1 MNIWHLL
8 PFLHFNDPIEEV
20 EGKKKEELLPKTQ
33 EEATNL
39 FQNSPLAGIY
49 HDEKGIILN
58 INKKF
63 TALFGYTLAELKGK
77 NVNEGMIFPE
87 EETIRESKEMT
98 QMALAGEEV
107 KYKTIRKKKDGTLLP
122 VIITVAAVIKEGES
136 KTIVAFY
143 QDISEEQEML
153 ARLTESERKYR
164 NLFNNMPATY
174 YQVDRDGNIIT
185 MNPYGVKLLGYRSEE
200 EIIGK
205 NMAWDLYYNPE
216 DRAKF
221 LADLKNK
228 GGIIKDYEVILKN
241 KEGVPIIISTNSQ
254 YYYHESGELL
264 GVEGIFVDITE
275 RKKQEAALRKSQQEF
290 ASLFQSS
297 PVALV
302 YVDEKSIILDIN
314 PRFTEL
320 FGYAKEEVKGKNIN
334 NGIIYPA
341 EKREEAEYLYQKSLL
356 SNYYNYETIRKRKD
370 GSTFW
375 VSISNSTV
383 LIDGQP
389 QGRIISYTD
398 ITESK
403 RNELIQQVLYN
414 ISKATNSTISL
425 NTLYRI
431 IHQELSKLIDTTNFY
446 IALLDKEKGEIYFPY
461 NVDEFQRTHHSR
473 PLDHHS
479 LIAYLFKTGKPIL
492 VNQKIIQENPEFRK
506 YKEWFGSQRQSWL
519 GVSLKIEG
527 ETIGAL
533 VVQSYKKSAQ
543 YTEEDIKI
551 MEIVSSQVS
560 IAIKRKQDE
569 EALKK
574 SQQEFASLFQSH
586 SEALLYVDEK
596 GTILDINKRF
606 SELFGYTLEEIKG
619 KNINCGIIHPPEKIE
634 EGKELDQKTLS
645 SGYVQLETI
654 RKKKDGTIFPV
665 FMTGSTVF
673 IDGKACGIICTYID
687 ISERKKFEE
696 QLQKMACTDALTCCY
711 NRRYGLELLEQQIKL
726 MQRLKSP
733 ILIAFL
739 DIDNFKA
746 INDNFGHQEGDKILT
761 EVGNLLKSTLR
772 EVDII
777 CRIGGDE
784 FLLTFPNTSIQ
795 EAPLIRSR
803 LEEKLVPLNRKIS
816 KNYQIQFSMG
826 FVEYLPG
833 AAKPLDK
840 LITIADQ
847 RMYEDK
853 KKKKK
858 TINQ

>member
-20 EGKKKEELLPKTQ
+20 EIKKKEELFPKTQ

-63 TALFGYTLAELKGK
+63 TELFGYTLDELKGK
-77 NVNEGMIFPE
+77 NINEGMIFPE
-87 EETIRESKEMT
+87 KETVRESKQLT
-98 QMALAGEEV
+98 KMALAGEEI

-122 VIITVAAVIKEGES
+122 VIITVAAVIKEGEN

-143 QDISEEQEML
+143 QDISQEQAML
-153 ARLTESERKYR
+153 ERLAESERKYHR
-164 NLFNNMPATY
+164 LFNDMPATY
-174 YQVDRDGNIIT
+174 YQADRDGNIIA
-185 MNPYGVKLLGYRSEE
+185 MNPYGVKLLEYQSEE

-205 NMAWDLYYNPE
+205 NIARDLYYKPE
-216 DRAKF
+216 DRTKF
-221 LADLKNK
+221 LAALKNK

-241 KEGVPIIISTNSQ
+241 KEGVPIIVSTNSQ

-275 RKKQEAALRKSQQEF
+275 RKKQEETLRKSQQEF
-290 ASLFQSS
+290 RSLFKSS
-297 PVALV
+297 SEALD
-302 YVDEKSIILDIN
+302 YLDRNGKIIDIN
-314 PRFTEL
+314 PRFSEL
-320 FGYAKEEVKGKNIN
+320 FGYTLEEIKGRYIDDGMIHPPDKI
-334 NGIIYPA
+334 
-341 EKREEAEYLYQKSLL
+341 EEGRKLVSKAL
-356 SNYYNYETIRKRKD
+356 SSGYRNYETIRKKKD
-370 GSTFW
+370 GTLFP
-375 VSISNSTV
+375 VSISGSPVIVNGEVIGT
-383 LIDGQP
+383 LGNYID
-389 QGRIISYTD
+389 IS
-398 ITESK
+398 ERK

-425 NTLYRI
+425 NSLYRI

-446 IALLDKEKGEIYFPY
+446 IALLDKEKGGIYFPY
-461 NVDEFQRTHHSR
+461 NVDEFQRIHHSR

-492 VNQKIIQENPEFRK
+492 VNQKIIHKNPVFKK
-506 YKEWFGSQRQSWL
+506 YEEWFGSQRQSWL
-519 GVSLKIEG
+519 GVPLKIEG

-543 YTEEDIKI
+543 YNEEDIKI

-569 EALKK
+569 EALQK

-606 SELFGYTLEEIKG
+606 SELFGYNLEEIKG

-634 EGKELDQKTLS
+634 EGKEIDQKALS

-665 FMTGSTVF
+665 LISGSTVF

-696 QLQKMACTDALTCCY
+696 QLEKLSRVDSLTGCY

-726 MQRLKSP
+726 AQRLKSP
-733 ILIAFL
+733 LLIAFL

-746 INDNFGHQEGDKILT
+746 INDNFGHQEGDKILI

-772 EVDII
+772 EVDVI

-784 FLLTFPNTSIQ
+784 FLLAFPDTSIQ

-816 KNYQIQFSMG
+816 KGYQIQFSMG
-826 FVEYLPG
+826 FVEHLPG

-858 TINQ
+858 L

>member
-1 MNIWHLL
+1 MGIWHLL
-8 PFLHFNDPIEEV
+8 PFLHFNDPIEIEI
-20 EGKKKEELLPKTQ
+20 KKKEELLPKTQ
-33 EEATNL
+33 KEAADL

-58 INKKF
+58 INRKF
-63 TALFGYTLAELKGK
+63 TELFGYTLEELKGK
-77 NVNEGMIFPE
+77 NINEGMIFPE
-87 EETIRESKEMT
+87 EETIRESKQLT
-98 QMALAGEEV
+98 QMALAGEDI

-122 VIITVAAVIKEGES
+122 VIITVAAVIKEGGS

-143 QDISEEQEML
+143 QDISEEEEML
-153 ARLTESERKYR
+153 ARLAESERKYR

-174 YQVDRDGNIIT
+174 YQVDRDGTIIT
-185 MNPYGVKLLGYRSEE
+185 MNPYGVKLFGYQSEE

-205 NMAWDLYYNPE
+205 NIARDLYYKPE

-221 LADLKNK
+221 LAALKNK

-241 KEGVPIIISTNSQ
+241 KEGVPIIVSTNSQ

-275 RKKQEAALRKSQQEF
+275 RKKQEEALRKSQQEF
-290 ASLFQSS
+290 RSLFKSS
-297 PVALV
+297 LEALD
-302 YVDEKSIILDIN
+302 YLDRNGKIIDIN
-314 PRFTEL
+314 PRFSEL
-320 FGYAKEEVKGKNIN
+320 FGYTLEEVKGRY
-334 NGIIYPA
+334 IYDGMIHPPDKIEEG
-341 EKREEAEYLYQKSLL
+341 EKLVSKAL
-356 SNYYNYETIRKRKD
+356 SSGYRNYETIRKKKD
-370 GSTFW
+370 GTLFP
-375 VSISNSTV
+375 VSISGSPVIVNGEVIGT
-383 LIDGQP
+383 LG
-389 QGRIISYTD
+389 SYTD
-398 ITESK
+398 ISERK

-414 ISKATNSTISL
+414 ISKAANSTLSL
-425 NTLYRI
+425 VSLYRI
-431 IHQELSKLIDTTNFY
+431 IHRELSKLIDTTNFY

-492 VNQKIIQENPEFRK
+492 VNQKTIPENPVF
-506 YKEWFGSQRQSWL
+506 KEYEAWFGSQRQAWL
-519 GVSLKIEG
+519 GVPLKIKG

-533 VVQSYKKSAQ
+533 VVQSYKDPAQ
-543 YTEEDIKI
+543 YAKEDIKL
-551 MEIVSSQVS
+551 MEIISSQVS

-569 EALKK
+569 EALQK

-586 SEALLYVDEK
+586 SEALLYIDEK

-619 KNINCGIIHPPEKIE
+619 KNANCGIIHPPEKIE
-634 EGKELDQKTLS
+634 EGKEIDKKALS
-645 SGYVQLETI
+645 SGYIQLETI
-654 RKKKDGTIFPV
+654 RKKKDGTIFPA
-665 FMTGSTVF
+665 FISGSTVF

-696 QLQKMACTDALTCCY
+696 QLEKLSRIDSLTGCY

-726 MQRLKSP
+726 IQRLKSP

-746 INDNFGHQEGDKILT
+746 INDNFGHQEGDKILI

-784 FLLTFPNTSIQ
+784 FLLAFPDTSIQ

-816 KNYQIQFSMG
+816 KDYQIQFSMG
-826 FVEYLPG
+826 FVEYLPE
-833 AAKPLDK
+833 AAMPLDK

-858 TINQ
+858 L

>member
-8 PFLHFNDPIEEV
+8 PFLHFNDHIEV
-20 EGKKKEELLPKTQ
+20 ETKKKEELLSKTQ

-63 TALFGYTLAELKGK
+63 TALFGYTLDELKGK
-77 NVNEGMIFPE
+77 NINEGMIFPE
-87 EETIRESKEMT
+87 KETVRESKQLT
-98 QMALAGEEV
+98 QKALAGEDI

-122 VIITVAAVIKEGES
+122 VIITVAAVIKEGEN

-143 QDISEEQEML
+143 QDISEEEEML
-153 ARLTESERKYR
+153 ARLAESETKYR
-164 NLFNNMPATY
+164 NFFSNMPATY
-174 YQVDRDGNIIT
+174 YRSDRDGNIIA
-185 MNPYGVKLLGYRSEE
+185 MNPYGIKLLGYQSEE

-205 NMAWDLYYNPE
+205 NLARDLYYKPE
-216 DRAKF
+216 DREKF
-221 LADLKNK
+221 LEALKNK
-228 GGIIKDYEVILKN
+228 GGKIKDYEVILKN
-241 KEGVPIIISTNSQ
+241 KEGVPIIVSTNSQ
-254 YYYHESGELL
+254 FYYHESGELL
-264 GVEGIFVDITE
+264 GVEGIFIDITE
-275 RKKQEAALRKSQQEF
+275 RKKQEEALRKSQQEF

-297 PVALV
+297 PEALV

-320 FGYAKEEVKGKNIN
+320 FGYSKEEVKGKNIN
-334 NGIIYPA
+334 NGMIHPA
-341 EKREEAEYLYQKSLL
+341 EKKEEAEYLYKKSLL
-356 SNYYNYETIRKRKD
+356 SNYYNYETIRKKKD

-389 QGRIISYTD
+389 QGRIVSYVD

-414 ISKATNSTISL
+414 ISKAANSTISL
-425 NTLYRI
+425 VSLYRI
-431 IHQELSKLIDTTNFY
+431 IHRELSKLIDTTNFY

-473 PLDHHS
+473 SLDHHS
-479 LIAYLFKTGKPIL
+479 LISYLFKTGRPIY
-492 VNQKIIQENPEFRK
+492 VNQKTIHENPVF
-506 YKEWFGSQRQSWL
+506 KEYEAWFGNQRQAWL
-519 GVSLKIEG
+519 GVPLKIKG

-533 VVQSYKKSAQ
+533 VVQSYKDSAQ
-543 YTEEDIKI
+543 YAEEDIKLL
-551 MEIVSSQVS
+551 EIISSQVS

-569 EALKK
+569 EALRK
-574 SQQEFASLFQSH
+574 SQQEFASLFQSN
-586 SEALLYVDEK
+586 SETLLYVDDK

-619 KNINCGIIHPPEKIE
+619 KNVNCGIIHPPDKIE
-634 EGKELDQKTLS
+634 EGKEIDIKALS
-645 SGYVQLETI
+645 SGYIQLETI

-665 FMTGSTVF
+665 FISGSTVF
-673 IDGKACGIICTYID
+673 IDGKACGIIFTYID
-687 ISERKKFEE
+687 ITERKKFEE
-696 QLQKMACTDALTCCY
+696 QLEKLSRIDSLTGCY

-726 MQRLKSP
+726 AQRLKSP

-746 INDNFGHQEGDKILT
+746 INDNFGHQEGDKILI
-761 EVGNLLKSTLR
+761 EVGNLLKFTLR

-784 FLLTFPNTSIQ
+784 FLLAFPDTSIQ
-795 EAPLIRSR
+795 EASLIRSR
-803 LEEKLVPLNRKIS
+803 LEERLIPLNLNIS
-816 KNYQIQFSMG
+816 KDYQIQFSMG
-826 FVEYLPG
+826 FVEYLPE
-833 AAKPLDK
+833 AAMPLDK

-853 KKKKK
+853 KEKKKRK
-858 TINQ
+858 N